1 MSTVS
6 RPIVKPTAPGR
17 SEAPQAIGR
26 LLKHM
31 QQSVRQA
38 TDEALRRQ
46 RIDLSFAH
54 FVALY
59 TLASEGGIAGA
70 ELARRALV
78 TAQTMNVILRRL
90 EREGAI
96 ERKPHPANQRA
107 DSWTLTK
114 AGQAS
119 LAKARIVVE
128 GVWSKLFE
136 ALSVREVQQLQ
147 HLLERCLAGF
157 ERAMQ
162 ESRQEKA
169 AGAKKAQTKTHIAMR
184 ARKRTR

>member
-6 RPIVKPTAPGR
+6 RPIVKSPAPERG
-17 SEAPQAIGR
+17 EAPQAAIGR

-31 QQSVRQA
+31 HQSVRQA

-96 ERKPHPANQRA
+96 ERKPNPANQRA

-114 AGQAS
+114 SGKAS
-119 LAKARIVVE
+119 LARAQVVVE
-128 GVWSKLFE
+128 GVWSQLFE
-136 ALSVREVQQLQ
+136 ALTAREVKQLQ

-157 ERAMQ
+157 DRAMQ
-162 ESRQEKA
+162 ESRN
-169 AGAKKAQTKTHIAMR
+169 AKKTSVRTQGKAPR
-184 ARKRTR
+184 ARSRQR